1 MLMIAK
7 KYEVRVPFRSCA
19 SARGKPRR
27 RDSSKEN
34 KSFIENNKTTAAFD
48 ETRLL
53 LYAAQHWAEAEGK

>member
-1 MLMIAK
+1 MRYAFLSRSSAS
-7 KYEVRVPFRSCA
+7 ERVRNAAAHCEP
-19 SARGKPRR
+19 
-27 RDSSKEN
+27 SKEN